1 MADSQKV
8 ALVTGS
14 ATGVGAATCRKLSAL
29 GWNVVV
35 NYSKSRTEAEE
46 TAATCRKLGAKVLV
60 CQADVASDADC
71 RRMVDETIKT
81 FGRLDALVGSAGY
94 TKFVHHADL
103 EGMTSDEF
111 MKTISINLLGNFQI
125 ARAAVPHLKASGKAA
140 IVFVSSVAGV
150 NAGGSS
156 IAYSV
161 SKAGL
166 NTLTTALARVLG
178 PEIRVNAVCP
188 AFIEGRWL
196 VQGMGQAR
204 YDAYK
209 ANLEKTVT
217 LRHAMTPDDVADQIY
232 WFIDGAA
239 VVTGQVLV
247 TDAGFTLGPVPAH
260 SSAGSE
266 NRAERAKE
274 NAR

>member
-1 MADSQKV
+1 MADSKKV

-14 ATGVGAATCRKLSAL
+14 ATGVGAATCRKLSGL

-35 NYSKSRTEAEE
+35 NYSRSKQEAEE
-46 TAATCRKLGAKVLV
+46 TAAACRNLGADVLV
-60 CQADVASDADC
+60 CQADVANDADC
-71 RRMVDETIKT
+71 RRMVDEAIKT

-111 MKTISINLLGNFQI
+111 MKTVSINLLGNFQI

-274 NAR
+274 NAS

>member
-1 MADSQKV
+1 MADRKA
-8 ALVTGS
+8 ALITGS
-14 ATGVGAATCRKLSAL
+14 ATGVGAATAL
-29 GWNVVV
+29 ALTRRGWNVTI
-35 NYSKSRTEAEE
+35 NYSRSKKEAEE
-46 TAATCRKLGAKVLV
+46 SAAACRAAGADALV
-60 CQADVASDADC
+60 CQADVANDADC
-71 RRMVDETIKT
+71 RRMVEETVAR

-94 TKFVHHADL
+94 TRFVHHADL

-111 MKTISINLLGNFQI
+111 MKTVSINLLGNFQI
-125 ARAAVPHLKASGKAA
+125 SRAAVPHLKASGNAA
-140 IVFVSSVAGV
+140 IVFVSSVAGIT
-150 NAGGSS
+150 AGGSS

-196 VQGMGQAR
+196 VQGMGQER
-204 YDAYK
+204 YDAYRK
-209 ANLEKTVT
+209 NLEATVT
-217 LRHAMTPDDVADQIY
+217 LRHAMTPDDVAAQIL
-232 WFIDGAA
+232 WFIEGAS

-260 SSAGSE
+260 SAAGSA
-266 NRAERAKE
+266 NRAEKEKERAS
-274 NAR
+274 